1 MLRPVWR
8 TRLAAALA
16 ALVLLVA
23 PSLCLAG
30 PPIQRVVSPGG
41 IEAWLV
47 EDHSVAVIAMRLA
60 FRGGS
65 AEDPPDRK
73 GLANMAAG
81 LLDEG
86 AGDLDAQAFRADLE
100 NNSISLGFDDT
111 RDFFMGH
118 LKTLSANRDLAFDL
132 MGLAVTKPRFDAE
145 PIDRVRSA
153 ILARLKRQ
161 AGDPEFLAGRIWWRN
176 AFPSEPYGWP
186 TDGTLESVSK
196 IDVAD
201 LRGFVGRRLARDNL
215 VIGVV
220 GDITAADLAPAL
232 DRMFGG
238 LPARAQSIALEEVRP
253 SAVGNIFV
261 MDRQIP
267 QSVVVFGEAGLKRDD
282 PDYYAAFVMNH
293 ILGGGVFSS
302 RLYKE
307 VREKRGLAYSIYT
320 YLNPLDEAGLIMG
333 NVATENARVAETITT
348 IRDVWR
354 TMAETGAT
362 PKELSEAKS
371 YLTGSFALQFD
382 NTDQIARL
390 LVSIQLDHLGI
401 DYIDRRN
408 GIIAAVTLQD
418 VMRVARRVLDAKT
431 LTFSVV
437 GQPRGLPADAIVE
450 KNVD

>member
-1 MLRPVWR
+1 M
-8 TRLAAALA
+8 
-16 ALVLLVA
+16 
-23 PSLCLAG
+23 
-30 PPIQRVVSPGG
+30 
-41 IEAWLV
+41 
-47 EDHSVAVIAMRLA
+47 
-60 FRGGS
+60 
-65 AEDPPDRK
+65 
-73 GLANMAAG
+73 
-81 LLDEG
+81 
-86 AGDLDAQAFRADLE
+86 
-100 NNSISLGFDDT
+100 
-111 RDFFMGH
+111 
-118 LKTLSANRDLAFDL
+118 
-132 MGLAVTKPRFDAE
+132 
-145 PIDRVRSA
+145 
-153 ILARLKRQ
+153 
-161 AGDPEFLAGRIWWRN
+161 
-176 AFPSEPYGWP
+176 
-186 TDGTLESVSK
+186 
-196 IDVAD
+196 
-201 LRGFVGRRLARDNL
+201 
-215 VIGVV
+215 
-220 GDITAADLAPAL
+220 
-232 DRMFGG
+232 
-238 LPARAQSIALEEVRP
+238 
-253 SAVGNIFV
+253 
-261 MDRQIP
+261 
-267 QSVVVFGEAGLKRDD
+267 
-282 PDYYAAFVMNH
+282 
-293 ILGGGVFSS
+293 FSS